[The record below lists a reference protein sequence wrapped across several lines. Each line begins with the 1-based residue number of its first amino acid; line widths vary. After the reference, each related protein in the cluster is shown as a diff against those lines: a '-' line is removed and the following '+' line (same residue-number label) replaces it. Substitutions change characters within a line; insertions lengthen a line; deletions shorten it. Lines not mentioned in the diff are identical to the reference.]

1 LLKLEGTTGIN
12 RAILVRDQEIIYTHQ
27 YPEVDCF
34 TLLTNI
40 STFVEMADN
49 LILESN
55 DFVQNIS
62 IDTDRQQ
69 RLIIWKVRENCL
81 LICLFDAT
89 IPSD

>member
-49 LILESN
+49 LSTCLQYFILSLYI
-55 DFVQNIS
+55 FVSTVSTDVDVSFRKQWFCAKY
-62 IDTDRQQ
+62 IDRYG
-69 RLIIWKVRENCL
+69 
-81 LICLFDAT
+81 
-89 IPSD
+89 